1 MTIDN
6 QFASEKEVE
15 AALNTLIGVM
25 QGLDLDGHIES
36 DEVEGLNGW
45 VTLYQPFKDVH
56 PFNELLP
63 ILEKALADG
72 RVDKYEKADILWLC
86 NRLAKQSGYHDRV
99 AASLQ
104 EMQGVLAGILL
115 DGEVKEDE
123 VFGLRKWLDRNQH
136 LRSIWPYD
144 EVDSLL
150 ESVLEDGEVSE
161 EEVYLLQNFFSS
173 FLGITSDD
181 SMSSADDDVPFSL
194 TGICAAGPEIEFHN
208 KQFCLTGEFSV
219 IDHFKVI
226 SRLRE
231 QRALLVD
238 EPDDKTDYLIVGS
251 GGNPCWAYAC
261 YGRKIEAAIELRK
274 QGVPLMIIH
283 EFDFNGAL

>member
-1 MTIDN
+1 MTKDN
-6 QFASEKEVE
+6 QFASEKEVA

-36 DEVEGLNGW
+36 EEVEGLTGW
-45 VTLYQPFKDVH
+45 VTLYQPYKDVH

-63 ILEKALADG
+63 ILERALADG
-72 RVDKYEKADILWLC
+72 RIDKYEKADILWLC
-86 NRLAKQSGYHDRV
+86 NRLAKQSGYLDRV

-104 EMQGVLAGILL
+104 EMHGVLAGILL
-115 DGEVKEDE
+115 DGEVKEEE
-123 VFGLRKWLDRNQH
+123 VFGLRKWLDRNRH

-173 FLGITSDD
+173 FLGVTSDENVSD
-181 SMSSADDDVPFSL
+181 ADDDVPFSL
-194 TGICAAGPEIEFHN
+194 TGICAAGPDIEFHN
-208 KQFCLTGEFSV
+208 KQFCLTGEFSE

-231 QRALLVD
+231 QHAILVD
-238 EPDDKTDYLIVGS
+238 EPDANTHYLVVGA

-283 EFDFNGAL
+283 EFDFNRAL